1 MLLTISY
8 IVAGLVLVA
17 CLYLSISTKLLR
29 NSSANPKAKYS
40 FSRVQLMWWT
50 IIISCCYIILFAKSG
65 EYNVF
70 NNSAL
75 ILLGIGVAT
84 STFGSLIDTSQKQ
97 TSKPLHQ
104 HSNSKGLMTDILS
117 DENGITMHRL
127 QAVIFNVLFGLIFIV
142 VMWTQN
148 TFADFD
154 SSQLALMG
162 ISSGAYLAMKTNENK
177 TIPTTTTTTDTTN
190 TDNNTKTTNT
200 PIPKNT
206 TS

>member
-8 IVAGLVLVA
+8 IVAGLIIVA

-29 NSSANPKAKYS
+29 NNSSNPKAKYS

-50 IIISCCYIILFAKSG
+50 IIISCSYIILFAKTG
-65 EYNVF
+65 EYNLF

-84 STFGSLIDTSQKQ
+84 SATASLIDTSQKQ
-97 TSKPLHQ
+97 TGKSLHQ
-104 HSNSKGLMTDILS
+104 DANSKGLMNDMLS

-127 QAVIFNVLFGLIFIV
+127 QAVIFNILFGLIFIT
-142 VMWTQN
+142 VMWMHN

-162 ISSGAYLAMKTNENK
+162 ISSGAYLALKTNENK
-177 TIPTTTTTTDTTN
+177 TPAPTPTPTPTP
-190 TDNNTKTTNT
+190 KVNT
-200 PIPKNT
+200 PNP
-206 TS
+206 S